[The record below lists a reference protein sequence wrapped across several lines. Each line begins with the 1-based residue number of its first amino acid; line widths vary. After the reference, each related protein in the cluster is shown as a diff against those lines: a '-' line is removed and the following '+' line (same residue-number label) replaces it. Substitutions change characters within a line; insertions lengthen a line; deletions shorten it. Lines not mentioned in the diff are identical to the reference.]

1 MQGGEGLIPRD
12 LAGRGQKAGDP
23 KGASDDAL
31 TPSEESLEVE
41 LKLAGTAK
49 ALETLWA
56 SAIAPRTKATRR
68 RLISTYFDTSDLRLR
83 RRGFTLRVR
92 EDGKNVTQTI
102 KAEGGAANGV
112 MRRGEWSTPIDGP
125 TPDLAKFADAELK
138 EKLGLV
144 LAGELSPLFTTDVT
158 RHIKTY
164 SIGSNGDKKTKIEA
178 AFDRGEVRSDGKTQN
193 IVELELELLDGAP
206 IALRREAARLHRLSP
221 FRFEPLSKADRG
233 FLLALGEHP
242 EGHKAKLP
250 DLSSDASVEAGLQHV
265 FTNCTGHWLA
275 NHAAVVDGSDTE
287 GVHQMRVA
295 LRRVRS
301 AVTIFKSALPGD
313 HHDWLQREAKSLINE
328 LGSARDWDVFV
339 EELLQPILEAR
350 PDDGS
355 LTVLRDA
362 VNEERRQAYTRAR
375 QALGAPAYLEF
386 VLDMGIWIEARGWR
400 REETAKSLDRP
411 LADLAQEVLRK
422 RHKRSLK
429 LGRDFEGL
437 SDEALHRLRIS
448 LKKLRYATEFFVSLY
463 GRERTKSYLASLR
476 QLQDDLGHLNDVAV
490 AESRL
495 GELCARHDGD
505 DMEALQK
512 ASGSVI
518 GWYTH
523 ALAQIRPRI
532 AQDWYAFTHT
542 KTFWT

>member
-1 MQGGEGLIPRD
+1 MIPRD
-12 LAGRGQKAGDP
+12 LAERGQKAGDH
-23 KGASDDAL
+23 KGAGDDAMA
-31 TPSEESLEVE
+31 PGEQSLEVE
-41 LKLAGTAK
+41 LKLAGAPK
-49 ALETLWA
+49 ALDSLWT
-56 SAIAPRTKATRR
+56 SSIAPRTKATRR
-68 RLISTYFDTSDLRLR
+68 RLISTYYDTPDLRLR

-92 EDGKNVTQTI
+92 EDGKDFTQTI
-102 KAEGGAANGV
+102 KAEGGSANGV
-112 MRRGEWSTPIDGP
+112 MRRNEWSTPIDGP
-125 TPDLAKFADAELK
+125 KPDLSKFADTELK
-138 EKLGLV
+138 ERLGLV
-144 LAGELSPLFTTDVT
+144 LAGELSALFTTDVT

-164 SIGSNGDKKTKIEA
+164 SIGSNGDKNSKIEA
-178 AFDRGEVRSDGKTQN
+178 AFDTGEVRSDGKTRN
-193 IVELELELLDGAP
+193 IAELELELLDGPA

-221 FRFEPLSKADRG
+221 FQFEPLSKAERG

-250 DLSSDASVEAGLQHV
+250 DLSSDASVEAGLRHV
-265 FTNCTGHWLA
+265 LTNCTSHWLA
-275 NHAAVVDGSDTE
+275 NHAAVIDGSDTE

-295 LRRVRS
+295 LRRARS
-301 AVTIFKSALPGD
+301 ALTIFKSALPSD
-313 HHDWLQREAKSLINE
+313 HHDWLQREAKSLITA

-339 EELLQPILEAR
+339 DELLQPILEAR
-350 PDDGS
+350 PDDQS
-355 LTVLRDA
+355 LKVLRDA
-362 VNEERRQAYTRAR
+362 VNEERRQAYARAR

-386 VLDMGIWIEARGWR
+386 VLDMGIWLESRAWR
-400 REETAKSLDRP
+400 REETARSLDRP
-411 LADLAQEVLRK
+411 LADLAREVLRK

-448 LKKLRYATEFFVSLY
+448 LKKLRYASEFFVSLY
-463 GRERTKSYLASLR
+463 GRERTRSYLASLR

-495 GELCARHDGD
+495 GELCAGHDGD
-505 DMEALQK
+505 DMEALQN
-512 ASGSVI
+512 ASGTVI